1 MRSWTEQS
9 VCGRIFYL
17 HMNGLISKDEL
28 NVISERLQADF
39 ALPPEERKRIV
50 KDRIDEILD
59 ILIMQYIYGN
69 EDANE
74 MLGINVD
81 WSEQID
87 IEFSGS
93 YPPGTEPY
101 RVDTSRMESVINQIV
116 ADKTWRQ
123 RVEDWYAADSGTPDD
138 IIRIIETESHRVY
151 NDSIL
156 DVGEQADKE
165 TGGVYKTWFTMLDDR
180 VRETHEYLEGETVP
194 YKDKFHTFDGD
205 SAMAP
210 GGFSDPKN
218 NINCRCAIW
227 LTRQ

>member
-28 NVISERLQADF
+28 NVISERLRADF
-39 ALPPEERKRIV
+39 ALPPEERKRVV

-123 RVEDWYAADSGTPDD
+123 RVEDWYASDNGTPDD

-151 NDSIL
+151 NDSIM

-165 TGGVYKTWFTMLDDR
+165 TGGVRKTWFTVGDEKVRDPHRYLD
-180 VRETHEYLEGETVP
+180 GMTVGVND
-194 YKDKFHTFDGD
+194 YFYTYDGHG
-205 SAMAP
+205 AKYP
-210 GGFSDPKN
+210 GGFGVPELDC
-218 NINCRCAIW
+218 NCRCSIW
-227 LTRQ
+227 ISR

>member
-1 MRSWTEQS
+1 
-9 VCGRIFYL
+9 
-17 HMNGLISKDEL
+17 MNGLISNDEL
-28 NVISERLQADF
+28 NVMSERLRADF

-74 MLGINVD
+74 MLGVNVD

-123 RVEDWYAADSGTPDD
+123 RVEDWYASDNGTPDD

-180 VRETHEYLEGETVP
+180 VRDSHVPLEGVTVP
-194 YKDKFHTFDGD
+194 YHERFYTFDND

-218 NINCRCAIW
+218 NIGCRCSIW
-227 LTRQ
+227 LTR

>member
-1 MRSWTEQS
+1 
-9 VCGRIFYL
+9 
-17 HMNGLISKDEL
+17 MNGLISSDEL
-28 NVISERLQADF
+28 NVMSERIRADF
-39 ALPPEERKRIV
+39 ALPPDERKRIV

-81 WSEQID
+81 WSERTTMDTETITL
-87 IEFSGS
+87 
-93 YPPGTEPY
+93 GTEPY
-101 RVDTSRMESVINQIV
+101 RIDSGRMNQAVNAVV
-116 ADKTWRQ
+116 ADKTWKE
-123 RVEDWYAADSGTPDD
+123 RVREWYESGKGTADD

-156 DVGEQADKE
+156 SVGEQAEAD
-165 TGGVYKTWFTMLDDR
+165 TGGVHKTWFTMMDDR

-194 YKDKFHTFDGD
+194 YNEKFYTFDGD

-210 GGFSDPKN
+210 GGFALPEN
-218 NINCRCAIW
+218 NIQCRCSIW
-227 LTRQ
+227 LSR

>member
-17 HMNGLISKDEL
+17 HMNGLISNDEL
-28 NVISERLQADF
+28 NVMSERLRADF
-39 ALPPEERKRIV
+39 SLTPDERKRIV

-81 WSEQID
+81 WSERIGTEAAD
-87 IEFSGS
+87 TL
-93 YPPGTEPY
+93 GTEPY

-123 RVEDWYAADSGTPDD
+123 RVEDWYASDNGTPDD

-156 DVGEQADKE
+156 DVGEQAEAD
-165 TGGVYKTWFTMLDDR
+165 TGGVSKTWLTVLDDR
-180 VRETHEYLEGETVP
+180 VRETHSYLEGMTVP
-194 YKDKFHTFDGD
+194 VNERFYTFDGD
-205 SAMAP
+205 SAMYP
-210 GGFSDPKN
+210 GGFVLPQN
-218 NINCRCAIW
+218 NIQCRCSIW
-227 LTRQ
+227 LSR

>member
-17 HMNGLISKDEL
+17 HMNGLISNDEL
-28 NVISERLQADF
+28 NVMSERLRADF
-39 ALPPEERKRIV
+39 ALAPEERKRIV
-50 KDRIDEILD
+50 NDRIDEILD

-81 WSEQID
+81 WSEQIGTEGAD
-87 IEFSGS
+87 TL
-93 YPPGTEPY
+93 GTEPY
-101 RVDTSRMESVINQIV
+101 RVDTNRMESVINQIV

-123 RVEDWYAADSGTPDD
+123 RVEDWYAAENGTPDD

-180 VRETHEYLEGETVP
+180 VRETHEYLEGMTVP
-194 YKDKFHTFDGD
+194 VNRRFYTFDGD
-205 SAMAP
+205 SAMYP
-210 GGFSDPKN
+210 GGFTLPQN
-218 NINCRCAIW
+218 NIQCRCSIW
-227 LTRQ
+227 LSR